1 MKKKRT
7 REKNVKITLIIE
19 SFLTLI
25 KERGYNQFHT
35 NHIADHAQIS
45 VGTIY
50 RYFPKGKHD
59 ILKNSFDYISNKIF
73 NIDEY
78 LEFEPEDFPK
88 IITKIVQSSLIA
100 HRSDLNYHKALLQE
114 MLVDHELYDKFQ
126 EDIYQYNLEIV
137 NYLRSISVYFHS
149 IPKSALMNR
158 FRLIFQII
166 DMFVDRH
173 VLISPLFDN
182 DKQFIDYV
190 TKILLFTI
198 EGFDSSLQ

>member
-7 REKNVKITLIIE
+7 REKDVKIALIIE
-19 SFLTLI
+19 SFLTLT

-59 ILKNSFDYISNKIF
+59 ILKNSFNYISTQIF
-73 NIDEY
+73 DIDEY
-78 LEFEPEDFPK
+78 MEFKPEDFPK
-88 IITKIVQSSLIA
+88 IIVKTVQSCLNA
-100 HRSDLNYHKALLQE
+100 HKSDLNYHKALQQE
-114 MLVDHELYDKFQ
+114 MLVDHKLYDKFQ
-126 EDIYQYNLEIV
+126 EHLYQYNLKIV
-137 NYLRSISVYFHS
+137 NHLRSTSVYFHS
-149 IPKSALMNR
+149 IPKSVLMNS
-158 FRLIFQII
+158 FRLIFQIT

-173 VLISPLFDN
+173 VLISPLFDS
-182 DKQFIDYV
+182 DKQFIEYV

-198 EGFDSSLQ
+198 EGFNSSPQ